1 MSFLDF
7 VKHKDMMNE
16 NVQWMN
22 EAFKEKDYNKA
33 KKAILSILKKEITVG
48 NVYYLGVYDLKV
60 DGNFYKNH
68 EWSGPTSR
76 GTNTIPSDW
85 KIVDWV

>member
-22 EAFKEKDYNKA
+22 EAFKA
-33 KKAILSILKKEITVG
+33 SQFG
-48 NVYYLGVYDLKV
+48 
-60 DGNFYKNH
+60 
-68 EWSGPTSR
+68 
-76 GTNTIPSDW
+76 
-85 KIVDWV
+85 

>member
-16 NVQWMN
+16 NAQWIN

-33 KKAILSILKKEITVG
+33 KKAK
-48 NVYYLGVYDLKV
+48 
-60 DGNFYKNH
+60 
-68 EWSGPTSR
+68 R
-76 GTNTIPSDW
+76 R
-85 KIVDWV
+85 

>member
-16 NVQWMN
+16 NVQWIN

-33 KKAILSILKKEITVG
+33 KKTILF
-48 NVYYLGVYDLKV
+48 N
-60 DGNFYKNH
+60 
-68 EWSGPTSR
+68 
-76 GTNTIPSDW
+76 
-85 KIVDWV
+85 